1 MAIFFILAGVPARL
15 SWLELPFLLALV
27 MIYAL
32 GAAMLLSAL
41 FVSLRDI
48 QPIWEV
54 FSQILFYASPVII
67 SVETVQQKFSTT
79 LLHVYMLNP
88 LAVVFQQF
96 RHAMITHGT
105 LSAGEAL
112 GSWAALLEPL
122 GIVLAIFL
130 LGFWVFNRSAPLVAE
145 NL

>member
-1 MAIFFILAGVPARL
+1 M
-15 SWLELPFLLALV
+15 
-27 MIYAL
+27 
-32 GAAMLLSAL
+32 
-41 FVSLRDI
+41 FVQFRDM

-54 FSQILFYASPVII
+54 VTQILFYASPVII
-67 SVETVQQKFSTT
+67 SVETVKEKVSEAVFH
-79 LLHVYMLNP
+79 LYMLNP

-96 RHAMITHGT
+96 RHAMINHGT
-105 LSAGEAL
+105 PSAGQAL

-122 GIVLAIFL
+122 AIVLALIA

>member
-1 MAIFFILAGVPARL
+1 VIVAVLTVFSVGI
-15 SWLELPFLLALV
+15 
-27 MIYAL
+27 
-32 GAAMLLSAL
+32 AMLLSAL

-54 FSQILFYASPVII
+54 ISQVLFYCSPVII
-67 SVETVQQKFSTT
+67 SIETVQEKLSPT
-79 LLHVYMLNP
+79 LMHIYMLNP

-96 RHAMITHGT
+96 RHAIINQSTPSVSE
-105 LSAGEAL
+105 LL
-112 GSWAALLEPL
+112 GSWAAVLEPL
-122 GIVLAIFL
+122 AIVLAFFA

>member
-1 MAIFFILAGVPARL
+1 
-15 SWLELPFLLALV
+15 
-27 MIYAL
+27 
-32 GAAMLLSAL
+32 MLLSAL

-48 QPIWEV
+48 QPIWDV
-54 FSQILFYASPVII
+54 ISQILFYCSPVII
-67 SVETVQQKFSTT
+67 SVETVREKLSTA

-96 RHAMITHGT
+96 RHAMITSST
-105 LSAGEAL
+105 PSAGEAL
-112 GSWAALLEPL
+112 GSWTALLEPL
-122 GIVLAIFL
+122 AIVTGVFV